1 MVRPVGTLAVLMGV
15 LARSPA
21 HAQYVQSLFPTGV
34 PGYDAEG
41 GVTVLSRMRS
51 SYDAEPVRVG
61 DFDIRPEIDETA
73 SYDSNVQGGG
83 GGGGSPVAVSHASLA
98 FNSDWAR
105 DSLGASFSLDDSRYS
120 DLPVDDHLDWSAAIG
135 GSYTLGEGALTLGYA
150 HLAEHELGAQ
160 FGALAATN
168 AVPYSVDDIRASATT
183 LAGRFSFTPDIDVQ
197 SFRFGTAT
205 QGGQSVGQSYRDR
218 TLTEGG
224 LTTRFDLGSDRGI
237 VLVLQADQTR
247 YPRTPPGAVSEASI
261 GVIALGGLDYQATG
275 VFRYR
280 LLVGVETRAFSAR
293 VYGSQTAPITEA
305 SVIWTPTPL
314 TTITDTVSR
323 EIDSPASAN
332 AGDFSYLSNTFIVDH
347 ELARNVLLQAKATL
361 QQADY
366 LGQGSQNSVA
376 FGFSATW
383 LVSKTLRFTASYN
396 YDVTSSPPADLGT
409 TTRGAAIPLAGGFTT
424 NVFSVMMRI
433 TL

>member
-1 MVRPVGTLAVLMGV
+1 MNLPRTVPGALCRRRWSARRMVRPVGTLAVLMGV

-168 AVPYSVDDIRASATT
+168 AVPRPPP
-183 LAGRFSFTPDIDVQ
+183 LPD
-197 SFRFGTAT
+197 
-205 QGGQSVGQSYRDR
+205 
-218 TLTEGG
+218 
-224 LTTRFDLGSDRGI
+224 
-237 VLVLQADQTR
+237 
-247 YPRTPPGAVSEASI
+247 
-261 GVIALGGLDYQATG
+261 
-275 VFRYR
+275 VFR
-280 LLVGVETRAFSAR
+280 
-293 VYGSQTAPITEA
+293 
-305 SVIWTPTPL
+305 
-314 TTITDTVSR
+314 
-323 EIDSPASAN
+323 
-332 AGDFSYLSNTFIVDH
+332 
-347 ELARNVLLQAKATL
+347 
-361 QQADY
+361 
-366 LGQGSQNSVA
+366 
-376 FGFSATW
+376 
-383 LVSKTLRFTASYN
+383 
-396 YDVTSSPPADLGT
+396 SPPISTCSHSGSAPQ
-409 TTRGAAIPLAGGFTT
+409 RKAARAWARAIATA
-424 NVFSVMMRI
+424 R
-433 TL
+433 